1 MVGGDMDLQPF
12 RVSNDA
18 LSDPAE
24 LRRRFEEEGYLF
36 LRKLQDPDKLW
47 QLRLEILEAL
57 QAASDWIVPGSNLA
71 EGRVDPSKAVT
82 EGNREYGRIYTN
94 VQKLRSQHAAG
105 HFPEVVDLVGT
116 VIDGPVLPHPM
127 KITRLWFPKYTEH
140 TTPFHQDFVHF
151 QSNLEVISVWTP
163 LGDCPLELGP
173 LAVVEGSHKVGK
185 VVDHHFS
192 LGAGGQ
198 KVTEPEKRGIPRCN
212 DFEIGDTLIFGC
224 LMVHGALPNL
234 TEDQLRVSL
243 DNRYQLDGLPVSENQ
258 LKPHLVDG
266 LTWEEVYQDW
276 PVDDPLKYYWRSSQ
290 FDVIAQ
296 ETRFG
301 EAAFA
306 EALELAGNGDEHAII
321 HLKRAVAESPNS
333 EAVEKAQRV
342 LEKIGVLEAAP
353 GA

>member
-1 MVGGDMDLQPF
+1 MDLQPF

-36 LRKLQDPDKLW
+36 LRKFQEPERLW
-47 QLRLEILEAL
+47 QLRLEILETL
-57 QAASDWIVPGSNLA
+57 RGASDWIAPGSTLE
-71 EGRVDPSKAVT
+71 EGRVDPAKAVT
-82 EGNREYGRIYTN
+82 EGNREYSRVYAQ
-94 VQKLRSQHAAG
+94 VQKLRSMHASG
-105 HFPEVVDLVGT
+105 HWPEVVDLIGT
-116 VIDGPVLPHPM
+116 IVDGPVMPHPM

-163 LGDCPLELGP
+163 VGDCPLELGP

-198 KVTEPEKRGIPRCN
+198 KVTDPEQRGIPRCS

-234 TEDQLRVSL
+234 TEDRLRVSL
-243 DNRYQLDGLPVSENQ
+243 DNRYQRNGLPVSENQ
-258 LKPHLVDG
+258 LKPHLVDV

-276 PVDDPLKYYWRSSQ
+276 PEDDPLKYYWKSSR

-306 EALELAGNGDEHAII
+306 EAVELAEQGDEHAII
-321 HLKRAVAESPNS
+321 ALKRAVANSPNA
-333 EAVEKAQRV
+333 EAVEKAQKV
-342 LEKIGVLEAAP
+342 LEKIGLLETAP